1 MWGPS
6 VPDLAGKGHPEPETC
21 ESLGSGLQ
29 TPWPQMGVQLDIVIS
44 RDIFL
49 NMEFGA
55 PPLESLHKNLKS
67 LPSDSEHS

>member
-6 VPDLAGKGHPEPETC
+6 LPDLGWKGPPEPEAW

-29 TPWPQMGVQLDIVIS
+29 TPWPQTGVQLDVVIS
-44 RDIFL
+44 RNIFL

-67 LPSDSEHS
+67 FPRDSEA